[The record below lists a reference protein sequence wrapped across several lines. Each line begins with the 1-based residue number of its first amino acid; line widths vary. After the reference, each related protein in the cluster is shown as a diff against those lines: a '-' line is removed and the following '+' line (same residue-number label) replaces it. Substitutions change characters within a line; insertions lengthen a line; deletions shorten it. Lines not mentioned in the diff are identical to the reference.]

1 MPQRARTVKTIYLLL
16 GMSPSEALRE
26 GGLNIKGIVKPFT
39 SVERIGS
46 KPGFVLS
53 LRSALGGK
61 AISAVITQS
70 EPDIQRGICYNT
82 LSVAK
87 TRRFFY

>member
-53 LRSALGGK
+53 CDPHWEEKQSQPSLRK
-61 AISAVITQS
+61 ASLI
-70 EPDIQRGICYNT
+70 
-82 LSVAK
+82 LSVEFAIIH
-87 TRRFFY
+87 